1 MTIRHLKTFIAVCK
15 CGGITAAAKELRVA
29 QPAVSQTIS
38 EMEKYY
44 DVVLFNR
51 IKQRLVITEAGKDLY
66 FKAKDVVESFDEF
79 ENLAFNG
86 DYSAVIKIGTS
97 VTIGKQYVPKIL
109 KKLHEAYPTVKPI
122 LKIDKASV
130 IENEL
135 SIGNLDFAIVETSVK
150 ATNILSFEFD
160 KDRLV
165 AISGNDYLKKD
176 ELTLSEL
183 LNYDLLLRE
192 KGSASR
198 DYLDSLLALNG
209 LTATPTIESIS
220 NQAII
225 SSVIE
230 GQGVS
235 VLPEN
240 IVAPYLERGQVKAF
254 SIIGENLERVAYII
268 THKNKKLS
276 GLQNAIFEDCKNKR
290 FG

>member
-1 MTIRHLKTFIAVCK
+1 MTIRHLKTFIAVIK

-44 DVVLFNR
+44 DVVLFDR

-66 FKAKDVVESFDEF
+66 FKAKDVVECFDEF

-86 DYSAVIKIGTS
+86 DYTSTIKIGAS
-97 VTIGKQYVPKIL
+97 VTIGKKFVPKIL
-109 KKLHEAYPTVKPI
+109 KNLRENYPTVKPV

-130 IENEL
+130 IEKEL
-135 SIGNLDFAIVETSVK
+135 SLGNLDFAIVETSVHSP
-150 ATNILSFEFD
+150 NILSFEFD
-160 KDRLV
+160 RDRLI
-165 AISGNDYLKKD
+165 AISGANYLKKE
-176 ELTLSEL
+176 ELTLQEL
-183 LNYDLLLRE
+183 NSCDLLLRE

-209 LTATPTIESIS
+209 LTATPTMESIS

-240 IVAPYLERGQVKAF
+240 IVAPYVERGQVKAF
-254 SIIGENLERVAYII
+254 KITDEDLDRVAYII

-276 GLQNAIFEDCKNKR
+276 SIQNSIFVDCKNKR
-290 FG
+290 FD